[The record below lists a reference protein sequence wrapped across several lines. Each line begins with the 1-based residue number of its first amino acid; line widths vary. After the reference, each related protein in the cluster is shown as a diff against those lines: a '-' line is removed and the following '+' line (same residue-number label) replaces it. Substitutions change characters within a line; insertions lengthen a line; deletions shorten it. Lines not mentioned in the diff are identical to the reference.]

1 MTVFASE
8 PIRSAIS
15 ELEDDCKFTR
25 AERDAFYTF
34 RDAIQS
40 LPTQPTGI
48 HLGMETTLSTPIS
61 AQDTQI
67 ETVRQKYKDSV
78 MDISGYCSVYD
89 ESLAEHMS
97 AELGRNV
104 ASAVC
109 GDNRFTQPIKTLL
122 IANSTKAAK
131 ERERYL
137 ETLAVERDAVL
148 SYNDQIRTNR
158 TAITNNDLDELRS
171 RQFDNLVNEIEQIE
185 SAISTYEQLL
195 ENRQQEIHN
204 RDPRS
209 LHDNMKLH
217 LYLYRPLDTD
227 FPVVSTALDKI
238 EELADRKRMIQQS
251 LLEHIY
257 QA

>member
-1 MTVFASE
+1 MN
-8 PIRSAIS
+8 
-15 ELEDDCKFTR
+15 
-25 AERDAFYTF
+25 
-34 RDAIQS
+34 
-40 LPTQPTGI
+40 
-48 HLGMETTLSTPIS
+48 
-61 AQDTQI
+61 
-67 ETVRQKYKDSV
+67 
-78 MDISGYCSVYD
+78 ISGYCSVYD
-89 ESLAEHMS
+89 ESLVEHMS
-97 AELGRNV
+97 AELGRDV
-104 ASAVC
+104 ASVVC

-122 IANSTKAAK
+122 IANSTKAVK

-137 ETLAVERDAVL
+137 ETLAIERDAVL
-148 SYNDQIRTNR
+148 SYNDQIRANR
-158 TAITNNDLDELRS
+158 TAIPNGDLDELRS
-171 RQFDNLVNEIEQIE
+171 RQFDSLVNEIEQIE

-209 LHDNMKLH
+209 PHDSMKLH

-251 LLEHIY
+251 LSKRIY